1 MIDKGDYYATFEIL
15 ILLLAIMAIIG
26 LIRFDEKSNADGEEY
41 FRHVPTTIF

>member
-1 MIDKGDYYATFEIL
+1 MAELL
-15 ILLLAIMAIIG
+15 ILPLANMATIG